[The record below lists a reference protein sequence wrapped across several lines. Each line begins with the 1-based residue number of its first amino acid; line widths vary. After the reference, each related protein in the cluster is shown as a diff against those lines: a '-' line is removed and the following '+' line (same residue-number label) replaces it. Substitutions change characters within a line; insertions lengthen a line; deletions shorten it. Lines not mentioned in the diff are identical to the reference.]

1 MLFDLTGISGQRVS
15 QVDSLKLGSR
25 HWIRTSDLGIL
36 AAGMFA
42 GAVMALPLR
51 MIFGGIWMFLLAP
64 VVGVV
69 ALSLFSRRRSEG
81 GEVNRRRFDRL
92 LDSRRSLHGC
102 FVMPGVDGPFDPNSA
117 IMVEAHDHPVWPDA
131 APGI

>member
-1 MLFDLTGISGQRVS
+1 MLFDLTGVSGQRVS
-15 QVDSLKLGSR
+15 QVDALKLGTR

-51 MIFGGIWMFLLAP
+51 MMFGGIWMFLLAP

-69 ALSLFSRRRSEG
+69 ALGLFSRRRSGG

-102 FVMPGVDGPFDPNSA
+102 FVMPGVDGPFDPNDA